1 MLMYILLIIIFVIAV
16 FLGRIKRYYLHNG
29 QGWKVEKLSYKLIHY
44 SEKLDGKSKHIE
56 IEANI
61 TIGTF
66 EPFFKSKD
74 DWKTYPTWAQNRPI
88 IMERVTKKF
97 PLKNEISLIGV
108 DDD

>member
-16 FLGRIKRYYLHNG
+16 FLGRIKRYYKHNK
-29 QGWKVEKLSYKLIHY
+29 QGWKVEKLSYKQIHY
-44 SEKLDGKSKHIE
+44 SEKFDGKWKYIE
-56 IEANI
+56 IDANI

-66 EPFFKSKD
+66 EPFFKNKE
-74 DWKTYPTWAQNRPI
+74 DWKAYPDWAQNRPI

>member
-1 MLMYILLIIIFVIAV
+1 MLIYPLLFSV
-16 FLGRIKRYYLHNG
+16 FLFFAFLGKIKRYYKHNK

-44 SEKLDGKSKHIE
+44 SEKFDGKWKYIE
-56 IEANI
+56 IDANI

-66 EPFFKSKD
+66 EPFFKSKK
-74 DWKTYPTWAQNRPI
+74 DWKAYPAWAQNRPI
-88 IMERVTKKF
+88 IMERVSKKY